1 LVGLPRLTRDQSD
14 YLMTAH
20 GAEFCQECE
29 AAARSGGGPRKP
41 SARSEQEQATRD
53 AMKQQR
59 DRNAKG
65 KQAAEQDKAASRS
78 SSSVRAIGGG
88 LPTLG
93 RRGR

>member
-1 LVGLPRLTRDQSD
+1 MTQDLAD

-20 GAEFCQECE
+20 GALVCQACE
-29 AAARSGGGPRKP
+29 AVVHAGGGSRKA
-41 SARSEQEQATRD
+41 SNHSEKEKATLA

-59 DRNAKG
+59 ERNDKA
-65 KQAAEQDKAASRS
+65 KQAVAQDKASAKS